1 MTWRLR
7 MQAVKFEGKSYR
19 CAAQLYNVPTT
30 TLVDRCSG
38 RITHGIKSGPGTIL
52 SPEDEA
58 KLAVYLVDCSNK
70 GYGKSK
76 DIIYMVTCIPKKR
89 GHSTKGGSLS
99 KKWWQGF
106 LKRHPEISM
115 RASQNFCVV
124 RTLVT
129 HNMIHTFYE
138 RLLEAM
144 TTNGGSLL
152 EKPAHIYNCDES
164 GFSFDAINKIVAAA
178 RGIKHVPRVSK
189 GQHKKVTVL
198 ACASADGNTMPP
210 MFIYKNKSGRVPAS
224 VQEEAPPGTL
234 FAAQKSGWID
244 KDLYLKWF
252 KSLFD
257 GHKSHVTEDLI
268 KEAVANGI
276 AIFCLPAHSSHLLQ
290 PLDLSL
296 FGPLK
301 RGWVK
306 ACAAFNHVASVVV
319 CQRNFAK
326 IFNVAWHTS
335 ITPEIIQSGFKKS
348 GIFPYC
354 PNKFDYSKLA
364 TSIPGESSQSHEVPR
379 ESSQIP
385 RESSQS
391 HEVPRESSQSNQ
403 FTSESIQA
411 VLDLYN
417 LEKIL
422 TKEQREK
429 FRRHMENR
437 YDLEVDT
444 LYLTW
449 KELFVAAG
457 GKQNPMDGCPCN
469 GACSCSCRGFGFC
482 DCIAISSNQAP
493 PTPKQTTV
501 TLAPVPYTIY

>member
-210 MFIYKNKSGRVPAS
+210 MFIYKNKSAERPVMLL
-224 VQEEAPPGTL
+224 V
-234 FAAQKSGWID
+234 
-244 KDLYLKWF
+244 
-252 KSLFD
+252 D

-379 ESSQIP
+379 ESIP

-457 GKQNPMDGCPCN
+457 AYADARNSILLAAELKSFQVGLSKGGCGKSYGTKKKIAHNREVENAKCTGREILSLANDN
-469 GACSCSCRGFGFC
+469 GLLV
-482 DCIAISSNQAP
+482 DPESS
-493 PTPKQTTV
+493 
-501 TLAPVPYTIY
+501 